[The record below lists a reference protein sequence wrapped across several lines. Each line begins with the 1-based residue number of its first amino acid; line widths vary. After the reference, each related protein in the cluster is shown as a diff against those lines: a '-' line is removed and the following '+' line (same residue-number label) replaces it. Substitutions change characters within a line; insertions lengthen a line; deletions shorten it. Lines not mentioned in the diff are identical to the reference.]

1 MREPPPAPPRKVVV
15 LNELVQNR
23 GVSDGNSVQI
33 LYFE

>member
-23 GVSDGNSVQI
+23 AVSDGNSVQI